1 MEKVL
6 TIYYEAQTN
15 LLTSGSDYL
24 DLYHA
29 LYQSCQ
35 NKIGTNGI
43 IGADCQ
49 EVRDATDAVK
59 MSQQPTN
66 GFNPDADYCPSGTS
80 RYLDL
85 YTVCICSLGAD
96 GSDLSALSGESAW
109 GLSSGYA
116 TSGRSML
123 WADDGYADADSV
135 AMMSSGLV
143 LATNSKAYL
152 HFAHSYRF
160 DYSGAYYYDGGVL
173 EYTIDNGATWI

>member
-85 YTVCICSLGAD
+85 YTEIFSFGAD
-96 GSDLSALSGESAW
+96 GWIFCSLWRISLGTFKRLCHE
-109 GLSSGYA
+109 
-116 TSGRSML
+116 RESML
-123 WADDGYADADSV
+123 WADDGYADANLV